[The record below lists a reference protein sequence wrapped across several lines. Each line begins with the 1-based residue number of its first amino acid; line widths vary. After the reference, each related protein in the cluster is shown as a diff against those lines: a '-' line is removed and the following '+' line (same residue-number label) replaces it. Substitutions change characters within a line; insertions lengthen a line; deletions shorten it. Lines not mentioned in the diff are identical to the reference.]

1 MPHSQQAQALQQ
13 LQGHPVSKEIQRM
26 CHSNASDASV
36 ASSRQGVPPPPPA
49 AAYPWPEVGPGGTW
63 RDVAGHGARKLS
75 NSWDSLG
82 LLESAQEGVEGV
94 PEGPAAA
101 PDPGAG

>member
-1 MPHSQQAQALQQ
+1 MA
-13 LQGHPVSKEIQRM
+13 G
-26 CHSNASDASV
+26 
-36 ASSRQGVPPPPPA
+36 
-49 AAYPWPEVGPGGTW
+49 GGTW
-63 RDVAGHGARKLS
+63 RDVAGRGGR
-75 NSWDSLG
+75 

>member
-13 LQGHPVSKEIQRM
+13 LQGHPVSKEIRRM
-26 CHSNASDASV
+26 CHSNASNASV

-63 RDVAGHGARKLS
+63 RDVAGDCWNLRRKVWKVCQKAQQLHQILEQ
-75 NSWDSLG
+75 DS
-82 LLESAQEGVEGV
+82 ESHHMTT
-94 PEGPAAA
+94 
-101 PDPGAG
+101 

>member
-13 LQGHPVSKEIQRM
+13 LQGHPVSKEIRRM

-63 RDVAGHGARKLS
+63 RDVAGRGGR
-75 NSWDSLG
+75 